1 MRKSAICIL
10 LMFAL
15 LVVLVSCTKN
25 GSYDLT
31 PDITP
36 DPVEQVLKTLGAE
49 QTPKG
54 IIITYTFSDEEM
66 KQIQWDDLPYEETI
80 PEMVGENNIQVLK
93 GVTNHLIV
101 LLKNNNK
108 VFMAYDIFDKSIPT
122 EYLTLD

>member
-1 MRKSAICIL
+1 
-10 LMFAL
+10 MFAIL
-15 LVVLVSCTKN
+15 ATLVSCTKN
-25 GSYDLT
+25 GTYNLT

-36 DPVEQVLKTLGAE
+36 DPVEQVMQLLNAE

-66 KQIQWDDLPYEETI
+66 KQIQWDNVPYEETI
-80 PEMVGENNIQVLK
+80 PDMVGAENIEILK

-101 LLKNNNK
+101 LLKNNDK

>member
-25 GSYDLT
+25 SSYDLT

-101 LLKNNNK
+101 LLKNNDK
-108 VFMAYDIFDKSIPT
+108 VFMAYDIFDKSIPI

>member
-1 MRKSAICIL
+1 
-10 LMFAL
+10 MFAIL
-15 LVVLVSCTKN
+15 TTLVSCTKN
-25 GSYDLT
+25 GTYDLT

-36 DPVEQVLKTLGAE
+36 DPVEQVMQLLNAE

-54 IIITYTFSDEEM
+54 VIITYTFSDEEM
-66 KQIQWDDLPYEETI
+66 KQIQWDNVPYEEVI
-80 PEMVGENNIQVLK
+80 PDMVGVENIEVLK

-101 LLKNNNK
+101 LLKNNDR